1 VAGRLAAQPAG
12 ATLTKEVCMEKI
24 IFLKYLP
31 LLVPVFL
38 VEIALLV
45 IALLDLLR
53 RQKTR
58 GPKWMWALVI
68 FFVQMI
74 GPIVYL
80 LLGREEE

>member
-1 VAGRLAAQPAG
+1 
-12 ATLTKEVCMEKI
+12 METFI
-24 IFLKYLP
+24 KYLP
-31 LLVPVFL
+31 MLIPVFL
-38 VEIALLV
+38 VEITLLV

-58 GPKWMWALVI
+58 GSKWIWLLVI

-80 LLGREEE
+80 VLGKEEE